1 MLLLTVEF
9 NLDACTPQ
17 YRYAFGL
24 LKTML
29 TYLLRRQV
37 MSHPSGCGHEKASYL
52 YLSGEYLSLV
62 ARFASSLLSTWSSM
76 TLKGMMFLSSMKS
89 NWIFFRGYPSR
100 MYLEQLP
107 LASEHQRS
115 TCIII
120 IILTTSCMMALIKQ
134 STIL

>member
-1 MLLLTVEF
+1 MYTTIQICIWSIKDYAYLLT
-9 NLDACTPQ
+9 
-17 YRYAFGL
+17 
-24 LKTML
+24 
-29 TYLLRRQV
+29 
-37 MSHPSGCGHEKASYL
+37 SPSSDECGHEKASYL